1 MQKNYFKQFA
11 LTVAVLLCSMVAK
24 AQDFKVDGI
33 CYRITSFADLTVE
46 VAKGEHECSGM
57 VVIPTT
63 VIYKSKD
70 LTVTNIA
77 DSAFYNCTNISGVTI
92 GNSVTNVGGHAF
104 EVCTNLSSVIIG
116 DGVSNIKVSAFEGCT
131 GLTSIIIGNNVET
144 IGGFAFAK
152 CKSLKKLVIPAN
164 VTEIG
169 ESAFGGCISLKD
181 LRIEDSET
189 VLEFPGTAYG
199 NTFSSCPLETI
210 YLGRNMNYE
219 TSPKFGPSPSSPF
232 VRQDALKSLT
242 ISNKVTVIDD
252 YLFYQCSGLT
262 SVTIPN
268 SVTSIG
274 AWAFRECLGL
284 TSIAIPDNVESIGE
298 RAFCN
303 CTSLADVI
311 IGNGV
316 ASIEKG
322 AFTNCPLEIFKCERN
337 IPAIL
342 GEDVFSGVDLTSTVL
357 KVPAGSKDVY
367 SNMDGW
373 NDFWNIEEF
382 YYDRYF
388 YVNYIVDD
396 LLFARD
402 SIKHGAEVILIEAP
416 TKEGYTFSGWSEA
429 PSTMPAEDII
439 ISGSF
444 TANRYEVTYIVD
456 GEVYASDSIAY
467 GTALE
472 PLAAPAK
479 EGHTFSGWSEIPATM
494 PAEDVTITGSF
505 AVNSYLLTYIV
516 DGEIYA
522 SDSIAYGT
530 TIEPLAEPA
539 KDGYTFGG
547 WSEIPA
553 TMPAE
558 DVTITGSFAVN
569 SYLLTYIVDG
579 EIYAS
584 DSIAYGTALE
594 PLAEPA
600 KDGYTFSGWS
610 EIPDAMPAHDV
621 TITGRFIAN
630 EKCAT
635 PIIGYEGGKLKI
647 CCDTEGAEFVTII
660 TDSDI
665 ATHYNAEIELAAT
678 YNISA
683 YATLAGYENSDIAT
697 ATLCWIEKE
706 SVSTDI
712 IEVMSSAVLITC
724 KDGRINICCGQD
736 GVEVLVYDINGT
748 TIGSATIINGNAILD
763 TSLLKGEIA
772 IVNIAGKGIKVVMQ

>member
-1 MQKNYFKQFA
+1 MVSYMQKNYFKQFA

-92 GNSVTNVGGHAF
+92 SNSVTNVGGHAF
-104 EVCTNLSSVIIG
+104 EDCTNLSSVIIG
-116 DGVSNIKVSAFEGCT
+116 DGVSNIKASAFEGCT

-144 IGGFAFAK
+144 IGGWAFSK

-210 YLGRNMNYE
+210 YLGRNMKYE

-284 TSIAIPDNVESIGE
+284 TSIAIPGNVESIGE

-337 IPAIL
+337 IPATL

-479 EGHTFSGWSEIPATM
+479 EGHTFSGWSEIP
-494 PAEDVTITGSF
+494 
-505 AVNSYLLTYIV
+505 
-516 DGEIYA
+516 
-522 SDSIAYGT
+522 
-530 TIEPLAEPA
+530 
-539 KDGYTFGG
+539 
-547 WSEIPA
+547 
-553 TMPAE
+553 
-558 DVTITGSFAVN
+558 
-569 SYLLTYIVDG
+569 
-579 EIYAS
+579 
-584 DSIAYGTALE
+584 
-594 PLAEPA
+594 
-600 KDGYTFSGWS
+600 
-610 EIPDAMPAHDV
+610 DAMPDHDV

-736 GVEVLVYDINGT
+736 GAEVLVYDINGT